1 MCYWVSPS
9 ILLHMRVYYK
19 PDTCRVCKIL
29 LYRCVDEDIYV
40 LLVRGKIMNYVVCI
54 LCFYTYHSSATS

>member
-40 LLVRGKIMNYVVCI
+40 LLVRGNNHELCCMYFVV
-54 LCFYTYHSSATS
+54 LHVSQ